1 MGTGRHLCVLGF
13 FPVTMEKEFSKLSC
27 PPVAWGPRSFPSFS
41 SLFLP
46 PSLGKPSQPTENP
59 QTMQPSP
66 AGSHHKTT
74 PPLLLASNPCS
85 SHQNSR
91 GSLQTQTASP
101 SSTLSK
107 WSTVPCA
114 QPECLR
120 SLASNCVAKSNS
132 PTSVFIVLDFCTKQ
146 SSSPKIPSCFGHHIS
161 QLAPVNF
168 RMKQWF
174 SAEGG
179 SASQG
184 VTSGDIS
191 DGHNWVVL
199 ALLALS
205 GVEAR
210 DVTKHS
216 TILRAGPLP

>member
-1 MGTGRHLCVLGF
+1 
-13 FPVTMEKEFSKLSC
+13 
-27 PPVAWGPRSFPSFS
+27 
-41 SLFLP
+41 
-46 PSLGKPSQPTENP
+46 
-59 QTMQPSP
+59 
-66 AGSHHKTT
+66 
-74 PPLLLASNPCS
+74 
-85 SHQNSR
+85 
-91 GSLQTQTASP
+91 
-101 SSTLSK
+101 
-107 WSTVPCA
+107 
-114 QPECLR
+114 
-120 SLASNCVAKSNS
+120 
-132 PTSVFIVLDFCTKQ
+132 
-146 SSSPKIPSCFGHHIS
+146 
-161 QLAPVNF
+161 
-168 RMKQWF
+168 MKQWF